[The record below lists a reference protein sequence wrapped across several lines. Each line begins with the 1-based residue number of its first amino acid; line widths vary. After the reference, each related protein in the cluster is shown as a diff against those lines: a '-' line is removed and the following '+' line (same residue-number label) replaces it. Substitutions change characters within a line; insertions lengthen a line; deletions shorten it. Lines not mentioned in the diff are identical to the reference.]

1 MNNAEIIE
9 QIITFLKQQ
18 EICSDDIGVDSLL
31 KQDLG
36 FDSLSLVAVIIGL
49 EDKFGIRFEEN
60 DLNPA
65 LINTVSDLINLVGKY
80 F

>member
-1 MNNAEIIE
+1 MSNLEITE
-9 QIITFLKQQ
+9 KIIDFLKEQ
-18 EICSDDIGVDSLL
+18 EICSSDISVDSLI
-31 KQDLG
+31 KEDLG

-65 LINTVSDLINLVGKY
+65 LINTVSDLINLVDKCL
-80 F
+80 